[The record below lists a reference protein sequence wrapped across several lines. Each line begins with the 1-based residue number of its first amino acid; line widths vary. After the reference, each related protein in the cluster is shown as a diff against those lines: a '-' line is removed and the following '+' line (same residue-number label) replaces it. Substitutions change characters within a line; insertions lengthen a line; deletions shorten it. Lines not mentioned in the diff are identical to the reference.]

1 MAVEQ
6 SLLIGVFNHHAAAE
20 NAIAQ
25 LRNAGFSN
33 DQIFYSSRP
42 ATEGEG
48 FMDSLKRFFTG
59 EPHASSAQIAS
70 DFSAMGLSEDE
81 ANYYAREFEAG
92 HSVVAVHP
100 RGRYKE
106 AVEILRNNGAYNGY
120 QAQGSNVEGT
130 GYNQSAGTAP
140 APGYEQTTAN
150 YAQTAETTPA
160 PGYEQTTTNDAQTAG
175 TTPVPP
181 YDQPAVEQEGEE
193 VRRLRLRE
201 ERLDIEKER
210 VQSGEVR
217 LRKEVVEEQ
226 KNIQVPVSHE
236 EVVIER
242 LPVSEGR
249 VSDTPIGPEEVI
261 RIPVSEEQVQV
272 TKTPIE
278 TGEVTIGKRE
288 VLESQPITETVKRE
302 RARLEQEGH
311 PDVHSNLDRDDI
323 VDTDTTRN
331 IRRDDI

>member
-25 LRNAGFSN
+25 LRNVGFSN

-42 ATEGEG
+42 AAEGEG

-59 EPHASSAQIAS
+59 EPSASSSQVAS
-70 DFSAMGLSEDE
+70 DFSAMGLSGDE

-92 HSVVAVHP
+92 HSIVAVHP
-100 RGRYKE
+100 RERYRE

-120 QAQGSNVEGT
+120 QARGSNVQGT

-140 APGYEQTTAN
+140 APETAN
-150 YAQTAETTPA
+150 YAQTA
-160 PGYEQTTTNDAQTAG
+160 GTA
-175 TTPVPP
+175 PVPP
-181 YDQPAVEQEGEE
+181 YDQPGVEQAGDE

-201 ERLDIEKER
+201 ERLDVEKER

-226 KNIQVPVSHE
+226 KTIQVPVYHE

-242 LPVSEGR
+242 HPVSEGR
-249 VSDTPIGPEEVI
+249 VSDTPIGQEEVI

-272 TKTPIE
+272 IKTPVE

-288 VLESQPITETVKRE
+288 VLESQPISETVKHE
-302 RARLEQEGH
+302 KARLEQEGR
-311 PDVHSNLDRDDI
+311 PDVRGNLDRDDI

-331 IRRDDI
+331 IRSDDT